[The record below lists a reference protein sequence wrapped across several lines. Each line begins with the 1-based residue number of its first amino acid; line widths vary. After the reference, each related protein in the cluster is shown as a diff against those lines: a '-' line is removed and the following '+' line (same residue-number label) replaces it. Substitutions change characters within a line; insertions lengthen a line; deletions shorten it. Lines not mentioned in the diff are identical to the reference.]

1 MRWRGIFFVSLGL
14 NVVLATSY
22 WMAARQTS
30 SSNDPGSGS
39 HSSTIKT
46 NVVIRRQYFTWSE
59 VESPDY
65 PTYIANL
72 RNINCPEQTIRDIII
87 ADVNSLF
94 AKRLATELVTPEQQW
109 WRAEPDS
116 NVVRTAAMKTK
127 AIDDERRALL
137 TSLLGTNWE
146 TGDLVSLPR
155 PSRPGVVLDGPVL
168 GNLPMDAKQKLEEIS
183 VHSQERLQ
191 AFLNS
196 GSHDRVTDAAELARL
211 RQETRNELAQVLN
224 PQQLEE
230 YLLRYSQNASNLRN
244 EMGNLKYF
252 NPSPD
257 EFRAIFR
264 ATDSVDQQLL
274 SLSGRT
280 DPNAVLERNNL
291 EQQRDNAIKLALGA
305 DRYQTYA
312 ALHDPA
318 YQDAYVAAQKAGTPE
333 AVDAIYQV
341 NLAAAQEKAAIRA
354 NTNLTAA
361 QQAVAL
367 KQLELQQMTANAQV
381 EGEDVPDL
389 IPETP
394 PTPPAP
400 DPSLRRNVRTH
411 SYVFGIA
418 DSAASVAQ
426 RYGVSLAELQAANP
440 NVDLRRIKPGQ
451 SIRVPDPQSQ

>member
-14 NVVLATSY
+14 NVVLATSW

>member
-14 NVVLATSY
+14 NVVLATSW

-341 NLAAAQEKAAIRA
+341 NLAAAQEQAAIRA

-394 PTPPAP
+394 PTPPAS